1 MTNSLGSSLSE
12 RTKTTCPLLPPIY
25 TIRYKSPLGELE
37 LGSIGDRLCLCLW
50 PYSVHYE
57 AIRRRLAKGF
67 NATFV
72 DGQWTDVLHCAV
84 EELKQNFFRAYD
96 MNPLP
101 LRTFGTPLQQ
111 DVWRQVARIPTG
123 STVSYSELAALAG
136 HPAAV
141 RAVASAVG
149 ANALNLFIPCHRVLP
164 ADGSL
169 GNYAGLPYC
178 KYRLLRLEGVDIEYH
193 RRIP

>member
-1 MTNSLGSSLSE
+1 MDESH
-12 RTKTTCPLLPPIY
+12 IY
-25 TIRYKSPLGELE
+25 TIRCKFPVGELE
-37 LGSIGDRLCLCLW
+37 LGSVGDRLCLSLW
-50 PYSVHYE
+50 PGSTHYE
-57 AIRRRLAKGF
+57 AVRRRLSKGF
-67 NATFV
+67 GATIV
-72 DGQWTDVLHCAV
+72 DGQWTDVLREAV
-84 EELKQNFFRAYD
+84 EELRQNFFRAYD

-101 LRTFGTPLQQ
+101 LRTFGTELQQ
-111 DVWRQVARIPTG
+111 EVWRQVARIPVG

-136 HPAAV
+136 HPTAV

-178 KYRLLRLEGVDIEYH
+178 KYRLLRLEGVDIEY
-193 RRIP
+193 RRRVPYGHSRVE

>member
-1 MTNSLGSSLSE
+1 MDETH
-12 RTKTTCPLLPPIY
+12 IY
-25 TIRYKSPLGELE
+25 TIRCKFPVGELE
-37 LGSIGDRLCLCLW
+37 LGSVGDRLCLSLW
-50 PYSVHYE
+50 PHSTHYE
-57 AIRRRLAKGF
+57 AIRRRLSKGF
-67 NATFV
+67 GATIV
-72 DGQWTDVLHCAV
+72 DGQWTDVLREAV
-84 EELKQNFFRAYD
+84 EELRQNFFRAYD

-101 LRTFGTPLQQ
+101 LRTFGTELQQ
-111 DVWRQVARIPTG
+111 VVWRQVARISVG

-136 HPAAV
+136 HPTAV

-178 KYRLLRLEGVDIEYH
+178 KYRLLRMEGVDIEY
-193 RRIP
+193 RRRLPYGHSRVE